1 MSGELTALVPD
12 PVSRAWQAFGRDD
25 KLAALA
31 LASQAFDAHPSAHA
45 AAALGY
51 FLLDANQGDAARDVL
66 QSALQQSP
74 AYAPLHWYMGLLHQ
88 RMGEPRLAADALR
101 RACFLDGSLDEAAF
115 NLAWVLHDLGE
126 LGEALAWA
134 QKALLS
140 SRQPQRLLQTGW
152 LEQRLGNCG
161 DAVRLYEEAIA
172 AFSEDAP
179 EQSRL
184 HVHLAQSQVAL
195 AQRDLALQ
203 TLRHGLEKR
212 PCDPGLTAAFADLC
226 WELGQRG
233 QAITVAKAWVDASPD
248 QPDAWHLLGKLHHL
262 AGNLTEADRC
272 FNEVQQRDMTNV
284 DALLRRAQIQAVET
298 NGEASLWLVEQVL
311 RQRPAPQV
319 VQLARTLKT
328 QALLDLKRT
337 REARRHI
344 LGVLR
349 AEPRQS
355 ELWRLLSVAHRQEG
369 RHVLARRTLARAL
382 RLDGSSVEAL
392 RMLGWMA
399 LEQQEL
405 QTARDTVRRLL
416 ALVPGDVMAKVQ
428 AAFVLA
434 AVGDLADASVF
445 AQDAVAQ
452 APENAEAWRAFADVR
467 FRQRRL
473 SEAESAI
480 EMALAL
486 EPDRIDSLRQLGW
499 IQISDNRFGQ
509 AQLAFLRAHF
519 LAPDDLVSL
528 LELAE
533 VWLRAGEF
541 IRSLDVIEELLR
553 QQPNHPAGL
562 LKKARVLA
570 EGEDCWPKGREGAL
584 GICRRLL
591 SARQCVAETAALLV
605 RLVGLE
611 TAGARDAL
619 SLLTPGECQ
628 AALRDGVA
636 DAVVRHGY
644 GYLQCL
650 VTVAEDRFPLDP
662 WIATAGLYSAS
673 LSDKSTAASLAFAAR
688 DWYRALKIRV
698 GLNNRIRAV
707 GARARKGAR
716 VRIAYIAGQLH
727 QSLLRRVLAGHDP
740 EETEVFVFT
749 NHALPPLPRHI
760 HQEAL
765 VLESLADCC
774 TANRIDVVIDAGG
787 LHPFEGQMGL
797 LEAYA
802 HRLAPLQVGWL
813 GAWGTAGG
821 LFDVLLTDVHA
832 APVGEDACFEEA
844 LWRIDGGQ
852 WSWDPPVHAPD
863 AAPLPASRKG
873 FVTFGVTARGL
884 RLNPS
889 TLDAWAA
896 VLLAV
901 PRAQIHFIGEMF
913 HDRPQ
918 RNSILSTF
926 RAKGVDESR
935 VVFDPSRSYEGLLDW
950 LQEIDVV
957 LDSFPGNGGL
967 SLLDPLWMG
976 VPVVSWKGAWPGAR
990 QAFSVLA
997 ALGAK
1002 NWAADSSD
1010 EFVATAVALASDLQ
1024 ALARHRKTL
1033 RSRFMNSPLVN
1044 GRRIAQQIE
1053 HACLGFLQQL
1063 DEAEASADPKAQ
1075 VRSWSRRLLL
1085 GWLAKEE
1092 VTIDLPEIP
1101 KGSVPDI
1108 SVVVVLYNQAGLTRK
1123 TLQALADQRGV
1134 AFETIIVDN
1143 ASSDETPSLLTR
1155 VRGARVISNEA
1166 NRGFLLAANQAAAL
1180 AEGRHLVFLNSDAI
1194 LQRGALKAACAR
1206 LDAEPSIGAVGGRIV
1221 LTSGG
1226 LQEAG
1231 NRIFRDGS
1239 TLGIGR
1245 ESDPFCPAAM
1255 ASRST
1260 DYVSGVFL
1268 AVPRMLWR
1276 MLGGFDECFA
1286 PAYYEDT
1293 DFCLRVWKAGFRVVY
1308 DPAVLVEHL
1317 EWGSALGE
1325 AAPRQMRE
1333 NQQRFLSLHREW
1345 IGNQPSAF
1353 AQSLE
1358 GDRWASP
1365 QDHPR
1370 RPRILIID
1378 NEVPHMVK
1386 GGGLPRARLMLQSLK
1401 DWPVT
1406 FFPLWQTE
1414 DDWRDVYAS
1423 LPSSVEV
1430 MLGYGMGRLEAFLEQ
1445 RRGVYDVLVVSRPP
1459 NLQALQP
1466 LRQRR
1471 PDLFCGMRMVYDA
1484 EALFALREIAEAA
1497 VKGKPLS
1504 RAQAN
1509 ARLTKEV
1516 DLARGSSQVL
1526 VVSERDA
1533 RCFAAAGHRITIL
1546 SHAIAARR
1554 SAPGP
1559 RGRSGLLF
1567 VGALHPDTPNEDGLI
1582 WFIDKVMPRLR
1593 SLLPDPPVLTVVGIN
1608 RSNRLSELASSHVR
1622 LLGPVQ
1628 ALEPLYDCA
1637 RVFVAPVRFAGG
1649 VPAKVIEA
1657 AAQGVPVVASAVLA
1671 RQLGWNQGLDI
1682 QSARNEETFALGI
1695 ARLLRDDELWSRQQ
1709 VAAWN
1714 QCAAR
1719 YDPERFGLVLR
1730 NALSELPLM
1739 PL

>member
-1 MSGELTALVPD
+1 MSGDLTALAPD
-12 PVSRAWQAFGRDD
+12 PVSRAWQAFGQGD
-25 KLAALA
+25 KPIALA
-31 LASQAFDAHPSAHA
+31 LARQAFDAHPSVHA
-45 AAALGY
+45 AAALGF
-51 FLLDANQGDAARDVL
+51 FLLDAGQWNAARDVL

-74 AYAPLHWYMGLLHQ
+74 TYAPLHWYVGLLHQ
-88 RMGEPRLAADALR
+88 RKGEPRWAAEALR
-101 RACFLDGSLDEAAF
+101 RACLLDGSLDEAAF
-115 NLAWVLHDLGE
+115 SLAWVLHDRGE
-126 LGEALAWA
+126 LSEALAWA
-134 QKALLS
+134 QKALLAA
-140 SRQPQRLLQTGW
+140 RQPQRLLQMGW
-152 LEQRLGNCG
+152 LEQRLGNFV
-161 DAVRLYEEAIA
+161 DAVQLYEEAIA

-195 AQRDLALQ
+195 AQRDLALR
-203 TLRHGLEKR
+203 TLHQGLDRR
-212 PCDPGLTAAFADLC
+212 PYDPGLTAELANLC
-226 WELGQRG
+226 WEQGQRP
-233 QAITVAKAWVDASPD
+233 QAIALAKAWVDAFPD

-262 AGNLTEADRC
+262 AGDLAEADRC
-272 FNEVQQRDMTNV
+272 YNEVQQRDMTNV
-284 DALLRRAQIQAVET
+284 DALLRRAQIQSIEA

-311 RQRPAPQV
+311 CQRPALQV
-319 VQLARTLKT
+319 AQLAQALKA
-328 QALLDLKRT
+328 QVLLDLKRT

-344 LGVLR
+344 LGLLR

-355 ELWRLLSVAHRQEG
+355 DLWRLLSVAHRQEG
-369 RHVLARRTLARAL
+369 RHLPARRALARAL
-382 RLDGSSVEAL
+382 RLDDSCVEAL

-405 QTARDTVRRLL
+405 QTARETVRRLL

-434 AVGDLADASVF
+434 AVGDLADASAFV
-445 AQDAVAQ
+445 QEAVAQ
-452 APENAEAWRAFADVR
+452 APENAEVWRALADVR

-480 EMALAL
+480 EMALTL
-486 EPDRIDSLRQLGW
+486 EPDRLDSLRQLGW

-509 AQLAFLRAHF
+509 AQLAFLRARS
-519 LAPDDLVSL
+519 LAPEDPVSL

-553 QQPNHPAGL
+553 QQPGHPAGL

-570 EGEDCWPKGREGAL
+570 EGGHRWPGGREGAL
-584 GICRRLL
+584 SICRRLL
-591 SARQCVAETAALLV
+591 SVRQCVGEAAALLV

-619 SLLTPGECQ
+619 SLLAPGECQ
-628 AALRDGVA
+628 AAMRDGVA
-636 DAVVRHGY
+636 DAVVRHGH
-644 GYLQCL
+644 GYLQRL
-650 VTVAEDRFPLDP
+650 VAVAADRFPLDP

-673 LSDKSTAASLAFAAR
+673 LSEESTTASLALAAR
-688 DWYRALKIRV
+688 DWYRALKLRV
-698 GLNNRIRAV
+698 GLNSRIRAV
-707 GARARKGAR
+707 GSRARKGAR

-749 NHALPPLPRHI
+749 NHALPPLPRHV

-765 VLESLADCC
+765 ILENLAHSCM
-774 TANRIDVVIDAGG
+774 ANRVDVVIDAGG
-787 LHPFEGQMGL
+787 LHPFEGQLGL
-797 LEAYA
+797 LELYA
-802 HRLAPLQVGWL
+802 RRLAPLQVGWL

-832 APVGEDACFEEA
+832 TPVGQDACYEEA
-844 LWRIDGGQ
+844 LWRLDGGQ
-852 WSWDPPVHAPD
+852 WSWDPPAHALD
-863 AAPLPASRKG
+863 VTPLPASHQG

-884 RLNPS
+884 RLTPS

-896 VLLAV
+896 VLLAM
-901 PRAQIHFIGEMF
+901 PRAQIHFIGETF

-918 RNSILSTF
+918 RDSILATF
-926 RAKGVDESR
+926 LAKGVGESR
-935 VVFDPSRSYEGLLDW
+935 VVFEPSRSYEGLLAW
-950 LQEIDVV
+950 LQQIDVV

-976 VPVVSWKGAWPGAR
+976 VPVVSRKGHWPGAR
-990 QAFSVLA
+990 QALSVLA
-997 ALGAK
+997 ALEL
-1002 NWAADSSD
+1002 NEWVADSSSA
-1010 EFVATAVALASDLQ
+1010 FVATAVALASDLQ
-1024 ALARHRKTL
+1024 ALANYRKTL
-1033 RSRFMNSPLVN
+1033 RSRMMNSPLVD
-1044 GRRIAQQIE
+1044 GRRIARQIE
-1053 HACLGFLQQL
+1053 HACWGFLEQL
-1063 DEAEASADPKAQ
+1063 DETVACADSKAH
-1075 VRSWSRRLLL
+1075 VRSWSQRSLRA
-1085 GWLAKEE
+1085 WLDKEDAI
-1092 VTIDLPEIP
+1092 IDLPEVP
-1101 KGSVPDI
+1101 EGSAPDI

-1123 TLQALADQRGV
+1123 TLQALADQQG
-1134 AFETIIVDN
+1134 ATFETIIVDN
-1143 ASSDETPSLLTR
+1143 ASSDETATLLKR
-1155 VRGARVISNEA
+1155 VRGAHVISNEG
-1166 NRGFLLAANQAAAL
+1166 NRGFLLAANQAAVV

-1194 LQRGALKAACAR
+1194 LQRGALAAACAR

-1245 ESDPFCPAAM
+1245 EEDPFCPAAM

-1276 MLGGFDECFA
+1276 MLGGFDECFT

-1308 DPAVLVEHL
+1308 EPAVLVEHL

-1325 AAPRQMRE
+1325 EAPRQMRD
-1333 NQQRFLSLHREW
+1333 NQKRFLSRHQEW
-1345 IGNQPSAF
+1345 LGDQPSAF
-1353 AQSLE
+1353 AQSLD

-1365 QDHPR
+1365 QDLPR

-1406 FFPLWQTE
+1406 FFPLWQAE

-1430 MLGYGMGRLEAFLEQ
+1430 MLGYGMGRLEVFLEQ

-1459 NLQALQP
+1459 NLQSLLP
-1466 LRQRR
+1466 LRRRR
-1471 PDLFCGMRMVYDA
+1471 PDLFTGMRLVYDA

-1497 VKGKPLS
+1497 VKGRPLS
-1504 RAQAN
+1504 RARAN
-1509 ARLTKEV
+1509 ARLTKEIE
-1516 DLARGSSQVL
+1516 LARGASQVL

-1533 RCFAAAGHRITIL
+1533 RCFSAAGHRVVTL

-1554 SAPGP
+1554 SAPGLH
-1559 RGRSGLLF
+1559 GRSGLLF

-1582 WFIDKVMPRLR
+1582 WFIERVMPRLR
-1593 SLLPDPPVLTVVGIN
+1593 AMLPEPPVLTVVGIN
-1608 RSNRLSELASSHVR
+1608 RSDRVSEMACADVH
-1622 LLGPVQ
+1622 LLGPVP
-1628 ALEPLYDCA
+1628 ALEPLYDSA

-1671 RQLGWNQGLDI
+1671 RQLGWNQGIDI
-1682 QSARNEETFALGI
+1682 QSARNEEMFALGI
-1695 ARLLRDDELWSRQQ
+1695 ARLLRDDELWIRQQ
-1709 VAAWN
+1709 VAAWD
-1714 QCAAR
+1714 QCCAR
-1719 YDPERFGLVLR
+1719 YDPERFSRVLR
-1730 NALSELPLM
+1730 NVMSEIPPEPL
-1739 PL
+1739 